1 MAKARVDAD
10 DEGWLLFVT
19 GRGVIIADADMGVG
33 VSTEVSLFALDA
45 KEGIVSLP
53 LLFAEEVD
61 PVPVPLIFSLV
72 I

>member
-10 DEGWLLFVT
+10 DEGRLLFVT

-33 VSTEVSLFALDA
+33 VSTEVSLFAVDA

-53 LLFAEEVD
+53 LLFAEAD
-61 PVPVPLIFSLV
+61 PFPVPLIFSLV